1 MAVKW
6 LWMMKKLP
14 VDAEVRPEDRVA
26 GKWQRWKNGLL
37 KMKLR
42 LRERLKF
49 YYQPL
54 AEMTVQTL
62 QIHQKQSR
70 LMIRSKIAAENR
82 SSRSW
87 ANVRGVGISQARRSA
102 RPARF

>member
-14 VDAEVRPEDRVA
+14 VDVEVRPEDRVA
-26 GKWQRWKNGLL
+26 GKWPKWKNGLL

-42 LRERLKF
+42 LRERPRF
-49 YYQPL
+49 YYQLP
-54 AEMTVQTL
+54 EMTVQTL
-62 QIHQKQSR
+62 RTHQKQSR
-70 LMIRSKIAAENR
+70 LMIRSKVVAENR

-102 RPARF
+102 RPVCF